1 MVAGIFFNWLSGVPS
16 GRVYPALLVLL
27 NVTSISFALVFL
39 LKKFKLR
46 KLQLLQ
52 NVEKCPRLLCFATL
66 LRWCRFLTAVVLP
79 YMVISLWVF
88 RFLGVCRNDAVLLPG
103 TGNSCPG
110 HFGIGSAFGAVGM
123 VSALLEFKMM
133 TTSLTMAQFE
143 LISQT
148 SLGITLIIIT
158 HSGLNILVL

>member
-1 MVAGIFFNWLSGVPS
+1 MGGSLLFAYGIAQPLGYLIQNHNEEFAFLCYLAMFAGIFFNWLSDVPS

-39 LKKFKLR
+39 LKKFELR

-110 HFGIGSAFGAVGM
+110 TLE
-123 VSALLEFKMM
+123 SALP
-133 TTSLTMAQFE
+133 
-143 LISQT
+143 
-148 SLGITLIIIT
+148 
-158 HSGLNILVL
+158 LVLLVWLVHFLNSK